1 MTTLMMLATAAKKV
15 STSFLLMF
23 IVSSLLS

>member
-1 MTTLMMLATAAKKV
+1 MITLMMLATAAKKV

-23 IVSSLLS
+23 TVSSPLS